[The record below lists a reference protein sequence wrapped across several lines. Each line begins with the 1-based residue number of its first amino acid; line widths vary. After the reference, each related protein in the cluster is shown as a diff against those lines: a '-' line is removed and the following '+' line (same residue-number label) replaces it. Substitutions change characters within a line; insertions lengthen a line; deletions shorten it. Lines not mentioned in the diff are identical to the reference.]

1 MISRQRPFCSSV
13 RTVPSL
19 SSGDDGYGQA
29 MSLRSRRPVRPPV
42 VPVVPVVQAVPG
54 PVDAVETPYALRFS
68 AAWAWRLLVVVA
80 LVYVFLKL
88 FSLLS
93 VVLVPVIIGLLLSA
107 AASPMVDRLQAW
119 GLPRGV
125 ATMLIIL
132 AGLVVLVALIALV
145 AQQFSSGFGDL
156 RTSFNTSLDK
166 LTDYLINLGLSH
178 QQLNDFFGRIRDA
191 VSGSGKGNVGGTVLR
206 ASTTAG
212 HLLAGLFITLFS
224 TIFLTYDGRGIWRWF
239 VRLFPEPARDRV
251 HGSGEK
257 AWAVLTAYVRATVVI
272 AFTDAVFIS
281 LIALLLG
288 LKFVVPI
295 GVLVFI
301 GAFIPV
307 VGAFVSGIAAV
318 AVALVTQGPV
328 TALIMFGGVLAVQQ
342 VEGHV
347 LQPFLMGRLV
357 RVHPLA
363 VVVVIAIG
371 ALSAGIFG
379 ALIAVPL
386 TAIINAVG
394 LHLSDSRKQRLE
406 TDFGAA
412 ADSAVT
418 T

>member
-1 MISRQRPFCSSV
+1 MIR
-13 RTVPSL
+13 
-19 SSGDDGYGQA
+19 
-29 MSLRSRRPVRPPV
+29 RSRGLVRPPI
-42 VPVVPVVQAVPG
+42 VPVVVPEPG
-54 PVDAVETPYALRFS
+54 PVDGVEVPYPLRFS
-68 AAWAWRLLVVVA
+68 AAWAWRLLLVVG
-80 LVYVFLKL
+80 LVYVFLKV

-107 AASPMVDRLQAW
+107 AAIPIVDRLQRW

-125 ATMLIIL
+125 ATLLVIL
-132 AGLVVLVALIALV
+132 TGIVILVALIALV
-145 AQQFSSGFGDL
+145 AQQFSSGFSDL
-156 RTSFNTSLDK
+156 RTSFNDSLDK
-166 LTDYLINLGLSH
+166 LTDYLKNLGLSQH
-178 QQLNDFFGRIRDA
+178 QLNDFFGRVRDA
-191 VSGSGKGNVGGTVLR
+191 VSGSGQGNVGGTVLK

-212 HLLAGLFITLFS
+212 HLLAGLFIVLFS
-224 TIFLTYDGRGIWRWF
+224 TIFLTYDGRGIWGWF

-272 AFTDAVFIS
+272 AFTDAVGIS
-281 LIALLLG
+281 LIALVLG
-288 LKFVVPI
+288 LKFIVPI

-318 AVALVTQGPV
+318 AVALVTVGPV
-328 TALIMFGGVLAVQQ
+328 TALIMFGGVLAIQQ
-342 VEGHV
+342 IEGHV

-363 VVVVIAIG
+363 VVLVIAIG
-371 ALSAGIFG
+371 AISAGIFG

-386 TAIINAVG
+386 TAIINTVG
-394 LHLSDSRKQRLE
+394 LHLSGSRKDRRELVMDTE
-406 TDFGAA
+406 AAGAA
-412 ADSAVT
+412 ADPAAT

>member
-1 MISRQRPFCSSV
+1 
-13 RTVPSL
+13 
-19 SSGDDGYGQA
+19 
-29 MSLRSRRPVRPPV
+29 VRPTV
-42 VPVVPVVQAVPG
+42 VPVVAAKSG
-54 PVDAVETPYALRFS
+54 PADGVETPYALRFS

-80 LVYVFLKL
+80 LVYVFLQV
-88 FSLLS
+88 FALLS

-125 ATMLIIL
+125 ATLLIIL
-132 AGLVVLVALIALV
+132 AGIVVLVALIALV
-145 AQQFSSGFGDL
+145 AQQFSSGFSDL
-156 RTSFNTSLDK
+156 RTSFNDSLDK

-178 QQLNDFFGRIRDA
+178 QQLDDFFGRIRDA
-191 VSGSGKGNVGGTVLR
+191 VSGNGQGNIGGTVVR

-224 TIFLTYDGRGIWRWF
+224 TIFLTYDGRGIWRWI

-272 AFTDAVFIS
+272 AFTDAVCIS

-328 TALIMFGGVLAVQQ
+328 TALIMFGGVLAIQQ

-363 VVVVIAIG
+363 VVLVIAIG

-386 TAIINAVG
+386 TAIINTVG
-394 LHLSDSRKQRLE
+394 LHLSDSRRQRLE

-412 ADSAVT
+412 ADTAVT

>member
-1 MISRQRPFCSSV
+1 MRP
-13 RTVPSL
+13 T
-19 SSGDDGYGQA
+19 
-29 MSLRSRRPVRPPV
+29 V
-42 VPVVPVVQAVPG
+42 VPVVATKPG
-54 PVDAVETPYALRFS
+54 PVDGVETPYALRFS
-68 AAWAWRLLVVVA
+68 AAWAWRLLLVVA
-80 LVYVFLKL
+80 LVYVFLQI
-88 FSLLS
+88 FALLS

-132 AGLVVLVALIALV
+132 AGIVVLVALIALV

-156 RTSFNTSLDK
+156 RTSFNDSLDK

-178 QQLNDFFGRIRDA
+178 QQLDDFFDRIRDA
-191 VSGSGKGNVGGTVLR
+191 VSGSGQGNIGGTVVR

-224 TIFLTYDGRGIWRWF
+224 TIFLTYDGRGIWRWI

-328 TALIMFGGVLAVQQ
+328 TALIMFGGVLAIQQ

-363 VVVVIAIG
+363 VVLVIAIG

-386 TAIINAVG
+386 TAIINTVG
-394 LHLSDSRKQRLE
+394 LHLSDSRRQRLE

-412 ADSAVT
+412 ADTAVT

>member
-1 MISRQRPFCSSV
+1 MN
-13 RTVPSL
+13 
-19 SSGDDGYGQA
+19 
-29 MSLRSRRPVRPPV
+29 LRSRRPVRPTV
-42 VPVVPVVQAVPG
+42 VPVVPAKPG
-54 PVDAVETPYALRFS
+54 PLDGVETPYALRFS
-68 AAWAWRLLVVVA
+68 AAWAWRLLLVVA
-80 LVYVFLKL
+80 LVFVFLKV
-88 FSLLS
+88 FTLLS

-119 GLPRGV
+119 GLPRAL
-125 ATMLIIL
+125 ATLLIIL
-132 AGLVVLVALIALV
+132 AGIVVLVALIALV

-156 RTSFNTSLDK
+156 RNSFNDSLDK

-178 QQLNDFFGRIRDA
+178 QQLDDFFGRIRDA
-191 VSGSGKGNVGGTVLR
+191 VSGSGQGNVGGTVLR

-272 AFTDAVFIS
+272 AFTDAVCIS

-328 TALIMFGGVLAVQQ
+328 TALIMFGGVLAIQQ

-363 VVVVIAIG
+363 VVLVIAIG

-386 TAIINAVG
+386 TAIINTVG
-394 LHLSDSRKQRLE
+394 LHLSGTRKQRLE

-412 ADSAVT
+412 ADTAVT

>member
-1 MISRQRPFCSSV
+1 MI
-13 RTVPSL
+13 
-19 SSGDDGYGQA
+19 
-29 MSLRSRRPVRPPV
+29 LRSRRSVRPTV
-42 VPVVPVVQAVPG
+42 VPVVRDEPRLIDG
-54 PVDAVETPYALRFS
+54 VEVPYALRFS
-68 AAWAWRLLVVVA
+68 AAWAWRLLLVA
-80 LVYVFLKL
+80 AAVFVFLQL
-88 FSLLS
+88 FALLS

-119 GLPRGV
+119 GLPRGL
-125 ATMLIIL
+125 ATLLIIL
-132 AGLVVLVALIALV
+132 AGIVALVALIALV

-156 RTSFNTSLDK
+156 RNSFNDSLDK
-166 LTDYLINLGLSH
+166 LTNYLINLGLSQH
-178 QQLNDFFGRIRDA
+178 QLNDFFGRIQDA
-191 VSGSGKGNVGGTVLR
+191 VSGSGQGNVGGTVLK

-272 AFTDAVFIS
+272 AFTDAVGIS
-281 LIALLLG
+281 LIALVLG
-288 LKFVVPI
+288 LKFIVPI

-301 GAFIPV
+301 GAFVPV
-307 VGAFVSGIAAV
+307 IGAFISGIAAV
-318 AVALVTQGPV
+318 AVALVTRGPIV
-328 TALIMFGGVLAVQQ
+328 ALIMFGGVLAIQQ
-342 VEGHV
+342 IEGHV

-363 VVVVIAIG
+363 VVLVIAIG
-371 ALSAGIFG
+371 ALVGGIFG

-386 TAIINAVG
+386 TAIINTVG
-394 LHLSDSRKQRLE
+394 LHLSGSRQQDLE
-406 TDFGAA
+406 ADAGAA
-412 ADSAVT
+412 ADPALT

>member
-1 MISRQRPFCSSV
+1 MI
-13 RTVPSL
+13 
-19 SSGDDGYGQA
+19 
-29 MSLRSRRPVRPPV
+29 LRSRRSVRPTV
-42 VPVVPVVQAVPG
+42 VPVVRDEPRLIDG
-54 PVDAVETPYALRFS
+54 VEVPYALRFS
-68 AAWAWRLLVVVA
+68 AAWAWRLLLVA
-80 LVYVFLKL
+80 AAVFVFLQL
-88 FSLLS
+88 FALLS

-119 GLPRGV
+119 GLPRGL
-125 ATMLIIL
+125 ATLLIIL
-132 AGLVVLVALIALV
+132 AGIVALVALIALV

-156 RTSFNTSLDK
+156 RNSFNDSLDK
-166 LTDYLINLGLSH
+166 LTDYLINLGLSQH
-178 QQLNDFFGRIRDA
+178 QLNDFFGRIQDA
-191 VSGSGKGNVGGTVLR
+191 VSGSGQGNVGGTVLK

-272 AFTDAVFIS
+272 AFTDAVGIS
-281 LIALLLG
+281 LIALVLG
-288 LKFVVPI
+288 LKFIVPI

-301 GAFIPV
+301 GAFVPV
-307 VGAFVSGIAAV
+307 IGAFISGIAAV
-318 AVALVTQGPV
+318 AVALVTRGPIV
-328 TALIMFGGVLAVQQ
+328 ALIMFGGVLAIQQ
-342 VEGHV
+342 IEGHV

-363 VVVVIAIG
+363 VVLVIAIG
-371 ALSAGIFG
+371 ALVGGIFG

-386 TAIINAVG
+386 TAIINTVG
-394 LHLSDSRKQRLE
+394 LHLSDTRRQRLE

-412 ADSAVT
+412 ADTAVT

>member
-1 MISRQRPFCSSV
+1 MS
-13 RTVPSL
+13 
-19 SSGDDGYGQA
+19 SSGQ
-29 MSLRSRRPVRPPV
+29 
-42 VPVVPVVQAVPG
+42 
-54 PVDAVETPYALRFS
+54 
-68 AAWAWRLLVVVA
+68 
-80 LVYVFLKL
+80 
-88 FSLLS
+88 
-93 VVLVPVIIGLLLSA
+93 
-107 AASPMVDRLQAW
+107 
-119 GLPRGV
+119 
-125 ATMLIIL
+125 
-132 AGLVVLVALIALV
+132 
-145 AQQFSSGFGDL
+145 
-156 RTSFNTSLDK
+156 
-166 LTDYLINLGLSH
+166 
-178 QQLNDFFGRIRDA
+178 
-191 VSGSGKGNVGGTVLR
+191 GNVGGTVLR

-224 TIFLTYDGRGIWRWF
+224 TIFLTYDGRGVWRWF

-272 AFTDAVFIS
+272 AFTDAVCIS

-318 AVALVTQGPV
+318 AVALVTRGPV
-328 TALIMFGGVLAVQQ
+328 TALIMFGGVLAIQQ

-363 VVVVIAIG
+363 VVLVIAIG

-386 TAIINAVG
+386 TAIINTVT
-394 LHLSDSRKQRLE
+394 LHLSDSRRQRLE

-412 ADSAVT
+412 ADTAVT

>member
-1 MISRQRPFCSSV
+1 MI
-13 RTVPSL
+13 
-19 SSGDDGYGQA
+19 
-29 MSLRSRRPVRPPV
+29 LRSRRLVRPTVIPV
-42 VPVVPVVQAVPG
+42 VPAEPVPMDG
-54 PVDAVETPYALRFS
+54 VEMPYAMRFS
-68 AAWAWRLLVVVA
+68 AAWAWRLLLVVG
-80 LVYVFLKL
+80 LVFVFLRV

-107 AASPMVDRLQAW
+107 AASPMVDRLQRW
-119 GLPRGV
+119 GLPRGL
-125 ATMLIIL
+125 ATLLVIL
-132 AGLVVLVALIALV
+132 AGIVVLVALIALV

-156 RTSFNTSLDK
+156 RTSFNDSLDK
-166 LTDYLINLGLSH
+166 LSDYLINLGLSQH
-178 QQLNDFFGRIRDA
+178 QLDTFFGRIRDA
-191 VSGSGKGNVGGTVLR
+191 VSGSGQGNLSGTVLR

-224 TIFLTYDGRGIWRWF
+224 TIFLTYDGRGVWHWF

-257 AWAVLTAYVRATVVI
+257 AWAVLTAYVRATVII
-272 AFTDAVFIS
+272 AFTDAVGIS
-281 LIALLLG
+281 LIALVLG
-288 LKFVVPI
+288 LKFIVPI

-318 AVALVTQGPV
+318 AVALVTVGPV
-328 TALIMFGGVLAVQQ
+328 TALIMFGGVFGIQQ
-342 VEGHV
+342 IEGHV

-363 VVVVIAIG
+363 IVLVIAIG

-386 TAIINAVG
+386 TAIINTVG
-394 LHLSDSRKQRLE
+394 LHLSDSRRQRLE
-406 TDFGAA
+406 SDFGAA
-412 ADSAVT
+412 ADTAVT

>member
-1 MISRQRPFCSSV
+1 MI
-13 RTVPSL
+13 
-19 SSGDDGYGQA
+19 
-29 MSLRSRRPVRPPV
+29 MRSRRLARPTV
-42 VPVVPVVQAVPG
+42 VPVMSPEPA
-54 PVDAVETPYALRFS
+54 PVDGVDVPYALRFS
-68 AAWAWRLLVVVA
+68 AAWAWRLLLLVAVVF
-80 LVYVFLKL
+80 VFLKV

-107 AASPMVDRLQAW
+107 AASPMVDRVQGW
-119 GLPRGV
+119 GLPRGL
-125 ATMLIIL
+125 ATIFVIL
-132 AGLVVLVALIALV
+132 AGVVVLVALIALV
-145 AQQFSSGFGDL
+145 AQQFSSGFSDL
-156 RTSFNTSLDK
+156 RNSFNDSTAK
-166 LTDYLINLGLSH
+166 LTDYLINLGLSQH
-178 QQLNDFFGRIRDA
+178 QLDTFFGRIRDA
-191 VSGSGKGNVGGTVLR
+191 VSGSGQGNLSGTVLK

-212 HLLAGLFITLFS
+212 HLLAGMFITLFS
-224 TIFLTYDGRGIWRWF
+224 TIFLTYDGRNIWGWF

-272 AFTDAVFIS
+272 AFTDAVGIS
-281 LIALLLG
+281 LIALVLG

-301 GAFIPV
+301 GAFVPV

-318 AVALVTQGPV
+318 AVALVTQGPIV
-328 TALIMFGGVLAVQQ
+328 ALIMFGGVFAIQQ

-363 VVVVIAIG
+363 VVLVIAIG

-386 TAIINAVG
+386 TAIINTVG
-394 LHLSDSRKQRLE
+394 LHLTGTRRQRLE
-406 TDFGAA
+406 VDVGAA
-412 ADSAVT
+412 ADPALT
-418 T
+418 K